1 MVHTNPQI
9 LQPMLQE
16 LSKQNPQLLRL
27 IQENNDEFLQLLLFE
42 GGDGDFLDQDD
53 QDEIPHAISVTPEEL
68 EAIGRLEAMGFERAR
83 VIEAFFACDR
93 NEQLAANYL
102 LEHAGDEE

>member
-1 MVHTNPQI
+1 MVLHSHN
-9 LQPMLQE
+9 
-16 LSKQNPQLLRL
+16 
-27 IQENNDEFLQLLLFE
+27 LFNFSSLHISTKSSSW
-42 GGDGDFLDQDD
+42 DISRDFLDQAD
-53 QDEIPHAISVTPEEL
+53 QDEMPHAISVTPEEQ
-68 EAIGRLEAMGFERAR
+68 EAIGRLEAMGFERER